1 MGIGMQVVVDD
12 AQLRRGFAALSKVGG
27 NLRPV
32 LGEIGLFMQRSARR
46 RLRARPRRR
55 LGIRTHKL
63 EQSIAMRLE
72 AFAVTVGSNL
82 VYAPIQQVGGTIVP
96 KTARA
101 LAIPMQ
107 ASLAR
112 RGVWPRDFPEGALR
126 FVPAKRGARGTVGY
140 LFENDG
146 ESDGRLMYVLVRS
159 VEIKGQAYLI
169 FGPDERAFA
178 LRALRSAYAAALS
191 QSKRGGN

>member
-1 MGIGMQVVVDD
+1 MGIGMQVVVED
-12 AQLRRGFAALSKVGG
+12 AAVRRGFERLAKVGG

-32 LGEIGLFMQRSARR
+32 LGQIGLAMQRGARR
-46 RLRARPRRR
+46 RLRLRPRRK
-55 LGIRTHKL
+55 LGVRTHKL

-112 RGVWPRDFPEGALR
+112 RGVWPRDFPDGALR
-126 FVPAKRGARGTVGY
+126 FVPNKKGRGKAVGY
-140 LFENDG
+140 LFENDPDG
-146 ESDGRLMYVLVRS
+146 AGRLMYVLVRE
-159 VEIKGQAYLI
+159 VEIKGQPYLV
-169 FGPDERAFA
+169 FGPEEQAFA
-178 LRALRSAYAAALS
+178 LRAVRSAYVAALS
-191 QSKRGGN
+191 RRGGL

>member
-112 RGVWPRDFPEGALR
+112 RGVWPRDLPAGSLR
-126 FVPAKRGARGTVGY
+126 FVPARRGNTVGY
-140 LFENDG
+140 LFDATEPG
-146 ESDGRLMYVLVRS
+146 ETGRLMFVLVRQT
-159 VEIKGQAYLI
+159 EIKGQPYLV
-169 FGPDERAFA
+169 FGAEEQAFA
-178 LRALRSAYAAALS
+178 RRAVSNAIRAALARS
-191 QSKRGGN
+191 RGGS